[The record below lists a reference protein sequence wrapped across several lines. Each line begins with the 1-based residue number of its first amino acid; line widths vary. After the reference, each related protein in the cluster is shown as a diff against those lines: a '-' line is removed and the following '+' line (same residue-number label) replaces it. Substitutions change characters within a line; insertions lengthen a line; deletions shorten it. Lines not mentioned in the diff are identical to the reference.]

1 MSGSDMPF
9 GEAYRFFL
17 HIEIS
22 FGKLELMGAKK
33 SSLGP

>member
-9 GEAYRFFL
+9 GETYRFFL
-17 HIEIS
+17 PIEIS
-22 FGKLELMGAKK
+22 SGKLELMGSKK